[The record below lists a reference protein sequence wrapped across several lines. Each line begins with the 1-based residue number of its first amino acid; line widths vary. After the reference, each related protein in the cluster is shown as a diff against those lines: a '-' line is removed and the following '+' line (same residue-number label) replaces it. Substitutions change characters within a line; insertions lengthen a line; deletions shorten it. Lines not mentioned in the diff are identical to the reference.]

1 MITIRCQTLFDITPT
16 GVKNRRPPDVT
27 GYELTELVKRQ
38 QQQSNYDTVLQVISL
53 RSQPESISQ
62 VKKSDIL
69 LTDSNFGFLYS
80 SEREDN
86 TISSWTFTFTV
97 QHDSVFQNDDGVL
110 GELFNDC
117 EQVPMITNLTE
128 SVKLTPQLNIDTDLK
143 NIHFEIVDYA

>member
-16 GVKNRRPPDVT
+16 GVRNRRPSDIT
-27 GYELTELVKRQ
+27 GTELSDLVKRQ

-69 LTDSNFGFLYS
+69 LADSNFGFLYS
-80 SEREDN
+80 SERDDS
-86 TISSWTFTFTV
+86 TINSWAFTFTV
-97 QHDSVFQNDDGVL
+97 HHDSVFQNDDGTL

-128 SVKLTPQLNIDTDLK
+128 SVKLTPQLNVDTDLK

>member
-16 GVKNRRPPDVT
+16 GVKNRRPSDVT
-27 GYELTELVKRQ
+27 GKELSDLVKRQ

-69 LTDSNFGFLYS
+69 LNDSDFGFLYS
-80 SEREDN
+80 SNQEDN
-86 TISSWTFTFTV
+86 TISAWSFTFTV

-117 EQVPMITNLTE
+117 EQVPMITNLLE
-128 SVKLTPQLNIDTDLK
+128 SVKLTPQLNVDTDLK

>member
-16 GVKNRRPPDVT
+16 GVKNRRPADVT
-27 GYELTELVKRQ
+27 GKELSELVKRQ

-69 LTDSNFGFLYS
+69 LNDSDFGFLYS
-80 SEREDN
+80 SNQEDN
-86 TISSWTFTFTV
+86 SIAAWSFTFTV

-117 EQVPMITNLTE
+117 EQVPMIINLSE
-128 SVKLTPQLNIDTDLK
+128 SVKLTPQLNVDTDLK

>member
-16 GVKNRRPPDVT
+16 GVKNRRPVDVK
-27 GYELTELVKRQ
+27 GAELSDLVKRQ

-69 LTDSNFGFLYS
+69 LNDSDFGFVYNS
-80 SEREDN
+80 TREDD
-86 TISSWTFTFTV
+86 TVSIWSFTFTI
-97 QHDSVFQNDDGVL
+97 QHASVFQNDE
-110 GELFNDC
+110 GELGSLLNDC

-128 SVKLTPQLNIDTDLK
+128 SVNLTPQLNVDSDLK
-143 NIHFEIVDYA
+143 NIIFEIVDYA